1 MRFQAEFRQ
10 ISRLVDENQR
20 FLITSH
26 IHTDGDAIGSAL
38 ALYHYLNQLGKSVRV
53 AIPGN
58 IPGKYGFLNTKKFI
72 NRVSQKNLATFIQEA
87 QVIFI
92 LDISALDRLDDLYQ
106 PVLEA
111 AAFKICIDH
120 HPVEKGWT
128 DLLIQDTTRIATAEI
143 IYDLLRSLKA
153 TFNSEIAEALFTA
166 ILSDSGSFRF
176 PGTTRD
182 TFRIAADL
190 MGYGPDPAR
199 IYSLVYEQA
208 NVRQLRIWGRLLNKI
223 EVDGHF
229 SWITIPFEFIRDRLI
244 FLDEVDGLIDLL
256 RKDSKAAV
264 VGVFVQKNEDRVQV
278 GLRSKNG
285 VDVGEIAR
293 EFGGGG
299 HKHAAGYTVGKSLIE
314 VVDETKIKVRAAYRK
329 VPV

>member
-10 ISRLVDENQR
+10 ISSLIGDNQR

-26 IHTDGDAIGSAL
+26 IHTDGDAIGSSL
-38 ALYHYLNQLGKSVRV
+38 ALYHYLNQLGKAVRV

-58 IPGKYGFLNTKKFI
+58 IPVKYGFLNTKKII
-72 NRVSQKNLATFIQEA
+72 NHTSQKNLAAFIQEA
-87 QVIFI
+87 QVVFI
-92 LDISALDRLDDLYQ
+92 LDISTLDRLDEFYQ
-106 PVLEA
+106 PIQESA
-111 AAFKICIDH
+111 AYKICIDH

-143 IYDLLRSLKA
+143 IYDLLRYLKA
-153 TFNSEIAEALFTA
+153 NFNSEIAEALFTA
-166 ILSDSGSFRF
+166 ILSDSGGFRY

-199 IYSLVYEQA
+199 IYNMVYEQA
-208 NVRQLRIWGRLLNKI
+208 SVRQLRVWGRLLHKI

-229 SWITIPFEFIRDRLI
+229 SWITIPFEFIRDKQI
-244 FLDEVDGLIDLL
+244 FPEEVDGLIDLL

-293 EFGGGG
+293 GFGGGG
-299 HKHAAGYTVGKSLIE
+299 HKHAAGFTVGKSLIE
-314 VVDETKIKVRAAYRK
+314 VVDETKIKVRIASRK
-329 VPV
+329 VPE